1 MISDNPNIELD
12 LSWIVEQERLESIQN
27 LCLRE
32 KMTSIPAVFIY
43 VNQNHFIDS
52 IHREV
57 LDVSGVS
64 VITKQQLS
72 HISQSKSKKTASSIY
87 SFNELVWFHVDLEP
101 ESIQSF
107 SQQYTSSL
115 DPTPFYNVYSILE
128 NIVLTPSIFI
138 FHRINTLFFFF
149 HEIPNPEFTKLP
161 SILTNIKSKPKT
173 TKKNV
178 AITITTPIS
187 QKHRKTRKQLTNNIL

>member
-173 TKKNV
+173 TSRSK
-178 AITITTPIS
+178 
-187 QKHRKTRKQLTNNIL
+187 